1 MYETNK
7 LVEFDNDA
15 RKHLL
20 QGVKTLT
27 DAVKVTLGPRGNNVV
42 IEQVGG
48 PPLVTKDGVTV
59 AKSINLRDRFANLG
73 AQVVKEAAGRAC
85 DVAGD
90 GTTTATV
97 LTHAI
102 FSEGLKLLS
111 AGFSSL
117 DLRRGIEDSVEIV
130 LTEVKSMGR
139 QVTSDED
146 VENVGTISANGERE
160 IGRLL
165 TQALNL
171 VGREGVV
178 TVEEAKGYATSLSVT
193 EGAEIDRG
201 YISPYFVTDNDK
213 LTCELKDPLVL
224 VTNKKISTMREIVP
238 LLEKVLGT
246 GRPFLIVADDVEGE
260 ALQGLV
266 MNKAKGIISICVI
279 KAPEFGDS
287 RIPALEDLATLL
299 GCEVFIGGEKE
310 LQDLDVGS
318 LGQCK
323 RVHVGRTSS
332 IIVQPAGDKSKVES
346 RITSLRQSLEDPTL
360 DDHRIAVI
368 RRRIARLSG
377 AVAVIRVGG
386 ATELEVKERRDRVDD
401 ALHAT
406 KAAIE
411 SGILPGGGTSIV
423 QATKALRR
431 LGRGKSES
439 YRSGVEIV
447 RKACLAPT
455 RQILENAGVPP
466 DAIIDRIL
474 REDTGSGYDASTL
487 EWCNLYERGIIDP
500 VKVIVSSVEH
510 SVSAGLLLL
519 SVGASI
525 VEDPTTE
532 DKE

>member
-1 MYETNK
+1 MYETK
-7 LVEFDNDA
+7 KIVEFDNDA
-15 RKHLL
+15 RRHLL
-20 QGVKTLT
+20 IGVKTLA

-42 IEQVGG
+42 IEQPGA

-59 AKSINLRDRFANLG
+59 AKSINLKDKFANLG
-73 AQVVKEAAGRAC
+73 AQIVKEAAGRAC

-97 LTHAI
+97 LTHSI

-117 DLRRGIEDSVEIV
+117 DMRRGIEDSIEVV
-130 LTEVKSMGR
+130 LSEVKGMGKD
-139 QVTSDED
+139 VSSDEEI
-146 VENVGTISANGERE
+146 ENVGTISANGERE

-165 TQALNL
+165 TQAIGL

-178 TVEEAKGYATSLSVT
+178 TVEEAKGYSTSLAVT

-201 YISPYFVTDNDK
+201 YISPYFVTDHDK
-213 LTCELKDPLVL
+213 LVCELKEPLVL
-224 VTNKKISTMREIVP
+224 VTNKKISAMREIVP
-238 LLEKVLGT
+238 LLEKVLNT
-246 GRPFLIVADDVEGE
+246 GRSLLVVADDVEGE

-266 MNKAKGIISICVI
+266 MNKAKGIINICVI
-279 KAPEFGDS
+279 RAPEFGES
-287 RIPALEDLATLL
+287 RVPALEDLATLL

-310 LQDLDVGS
+310 LSALDVS
-318 LGQCK
+318 ALGQCK
-323 RVHVGRTSS
+323 RVQVNRASTV
-332 IIVQPAGDKSKVES
+332 IVQPAGDKSKVES
-346 RITSLRQSLEDPTL
+346 RIVSLRETLQDPTL
-360 DDHRIAVI
+360 DDHRAQVT

-411 SGILPGGGTSIV
+411 SGILPGGGTSLA
-423 QATKALRR
+423 QATRALRR
-431 LGRGKSES
+431 LERSKNES
-439 YRSGVEIV
+439 YRAGVEVV
-447 RKACLAPT
+447 RKACLSPI
-455 RQILENAGVPP
+455 RQILDNAGVTHES
-466 DAIIDRIL
+466 IVNRVIK
-474 REDTGSGYDASTL
+474 EDLGVGFDASNL
-487 EWCNLYERGIIDP
+487 EWCNMYERGIIDP
-500 VKVIVSSVEH
+500 VKVIVSSIEH

-519 SVGASI
+519 SVGAAI
-525 VEDPTTE
+525 VEDPTAE